1 MTKPSPRA
9 LLMRR
14 DVLTGI
20 ATGLTGG
27 ALTLWA
33 GATFLPKTV
42 AHLSNPPP
50 PTGKSIAEPVA
61 PPPPPPLLDWPSLDE
76 LAGRMIERRVTPGLS
91 LSVMKGGVML
101 YSAALGNARLLPKQP
116 VDAQTGFRIASI
128 SKQFT
133 AAAIL
138 LLREE
143 GKLRLDDP
151 LARFLPD
158 FPRADIMT
166 LRELLSHTSGL
177 DDYLSGRHAEMLTA
191 AQTHDYTQTGL
202 LEAIKA
208 AAPLFRAAPGLKW
221 VYSNTGFALLGI
233 VVERLSGLSLAAFCR
248 KRLFDPAGMTRT
260 AIDALNA
267 DDPDVCEGHRAN
279 RRLRDGFGQVW
290 PVSASFT
297 GGAGAL
303 RSTSADLCRWHSAL
317 MDGRILKAASLTEML
332 TPVRLKNGAFAL
344 DRENSHSPGYGLG
357 MRLGFT
363 DGQPYFTH
371 SGRIN
376 GFTGQLL
383 TLPLEQLTV
392 AMLYN
397 CDGANDG
404 GFFPSHAALRE
415 EAVRLGRK
423 A

>member
-1 MTKPSPRA
+1 MTDPKSRA

-14 DVLTGI
+14 DVLTGVG
-20 ATGLTGG
+20 AGLAGG

-33 GATFLPKTV
+33 GATFLPKAAV
-42 AHLSNPPP
+42 EAPPGI
-50 PTGKSIAEPVA
+50 TEPVA
-61 PPPPPPLLDWPSLDE
+61 PPAPPPLLNWPSLDE
-76 LAGRMIERRVTPGLS
+76 LAGRMIERQVTPGLS

-101 YSAALGNARLLPKQP
+101 YSAALGNARLLPKHP
-116 VDAQTGFRIASI
+116 VDTRTGFRIASI

-138 LLREE
+138 LLMEE
-143 GKLRLDDP
+143 GKLSLGDP

-158 FPRADIMT
+158 FPRADMMT

-177 DDYLSGRHAEMLTA
+177 DDYLSGRHADMLTA
-191 AQTHDYTQTGL
+191 AQSHDYTQTGL
-202 LEAIKA
+202 LEAIKS
-208 AAPLFRAAPGLKW
+208 AAPLFRTAPGTKW

-233 VVERLSGLSLAAFCR
+233 IVERLSGLSLTAFCR
-248 KRLFDPAGMTRT
+248 ERLFGPASMTRT
-260 AIDALNA
+260 AIDPL
-267 DDPDVCEGHRAN
+267 DTTDPDICEGHRAN
-279 RRLRDGFGQVW
+279 RSLRDGFGQVW
-290 PVSASFT
+290 PVSPSFA
-297 GGAGAL
+297 GGSGGL

-317 MDGRILKAASLTEML
+317 MTGKILKPESLTAML
-332 TPVRLKNGAFAL
+332 TPVRLKDGSFAM
-344 DRENSHSPGYGLG
+344 DRENTHSPGYGLG
-357 MRLGFT
+357 VRLGFI
-363 DGQPYFTH
+363 GAQPYVTH

-376 GFTGQLL
+376 GFTGQLM

-392 AMLYN
+392 AALYN

-415 EAVRLGRK
+415 EALRLGRL

>member
-1 MTKPSPRA
+1 MTDRPPRA

-20 ATGLTGG
+20 GTGLTGG

-33 GATFLPKTV
+33 GATLLPKTAV
-42 AHLSNPPP
+42 PLPDLSPPA
-50 PTGKSIAEPVA
+50 AEPVA
-61 PPPPPPLLDWPSLDE
+61 PPPPPPLLNWPSLDD
-76 LAGRMIERRVTPGLS
+76 LGHNMIERYVTPGLS
-91 LSVMKGGVML
+91 LSVMKAGTLL
-101 YSAALGNARLLPKQP
+101 YSAGFGNAQLLPKRL
-116 VDAQTGFRIASI
+116 VDNRTGFRIASI

-138 LLREE
+138 LLMEE

-151 LARFLPD
+151 LARFIPD

-166 LRELLSHTSGL
+166 LRQLLSHTSGL

-202 LEAIKA
+202 LEAIKGA
-208 AAPLFRAAPGLKW
+208 DPLFRCPPGMKW

-233 VVERLSGLSLAAFCR
+233 VVERLSGLPLATFC
-248 KRLFDPAGMTRT
+248 KERLFGPAGMTRT
-260 AIDALNA
+260 SIDPLNA
-267 DDPDVCEGHRAN
+267 YDPDVCEGHRAN
-279 RRLRDGFGQVW
+279 RSLRDGFGQVW
-290 PVSASFT
+290 PVSASFA
-297 GGAGAL
+297 GGSGGL

-317 MDGRILKAASLTEML
+317 MTGRILKTASLADML
-332 TPVRLKNGAFAL
+332 TPVHLKDGAFAM
-344 DRENSHSPGYGLG
+344 DRENTRSPGYGLG
-357 MRLGFT
+357 MRLGFI
-363 DGQPYFTH
+363 DGQPFFTH

-383 TLPLEQLTV
+383 SLPFAQLTV
-392 AMLYN
+392 AALYN

>member
-33 GATFLPKTV
+33 GATFLPKAAV
-42 AHLSNPPP
+42 EAPPMI
-50 PTGKSIAEPVA
+50 TEPVA
-61 PPPPPPLLDWPSLDE
+61 PPAPPPLLNWPSLDD
-76 LAGRMIERRVTPGLS
+76 LADRMIERQVTPGLS

-101 YSAALGNARLLPKQP
+101 YSAGFGNARLSPKHP
-116 VDAQTGFRIASI
+116 VDSRTGFRIASI

-138 LLREE
+138 LLAEE
-143 GKLRLDDP
+143 GKLSLDDP
-151 LARFLPD
+151 LVRFIPD

-166 LRELLSHTSGL
+166 LRELLGHTSGL
-177 DDYLSGRHAEMLTA
+177 DDYLSGRHADMLTA
-191 AQTHDYTQTGL
+191 AQSHDYTQTGL
-202 LEAIKA
+202 LEAIKT
-208 AAPLFRAAPGLKW
+208 AAPLFRTAPGAKW

-233 VVERLSGLSLAAFCR
+233 VVERLSGSSLATFC
-248 KRLFDPAGMTRT
+248 KERLFVPAGMTRT
-260 AIDALNA
+260 AIDLLDA
-267 DDPDVCEGHRAN
+267 DDPDTCEGHRAN

-297 GGAGAL
+297 GGAGGL
-303 RSTSADLCRWHSAL
+303 RSTSTDLCRWHSAL
-317 MDGRILKAASLTEML
+317 MAGQILKADSLAEML
-332 TPVRLKNGAFAL
+332 TPTRLKNGSFAL
-344 DRENSHSPGYGLG
+344 DRENTHSPGYGLG
-357 MRLGFT
+357 MRLGFI
-363 DGQPYFTH
+363 GSQPYFTH

-376 GFTGQLL
+376 GFTGQLM

-392 AMLYN
+392 AALYN

-415 EAVRLGRK
+415 EAVRLGRM

>member
-1 MTKPSPRA
+1 MTDRPPRA

-20 ATGLTGG
+20 GTGLTGG

-33 GATFLPKTV
+33 GATFLPKMAV
-42 AHLSNPPP
+42 
-50 PTGKSIAEPVA
+50 KA
-61 PPPPPPLLDWPSLDE
+61 PPAIVEPGAPSPPPPLLNWPSLDD
-76 LAGRMIERRVTPGLS
+76 LADRMIERQVTPGLS
-91 LSVMKGGVML
+91 LSVMKAGVIL
-101 YSAALGNARLLPKQP
+101 YSAGFGNARLLPKHP
-116 VDAQTGFRIASI
+116 VDNRTGFRIASI

-138 LLREE
+138 LLMEE
-143 GKLRLDDP
+143 SKLGLDDP
-151 LARFLPD
+151 LAYFIPD
-158 FPRADIMT
+158 FPRAGIMT
-166 LRELLSHTSGL
+166 LRQLLSHTSGL
-177 DDYLSGRHAEMLTA
+177 DDYLSGRHAEMLTT
-191 AQTHDYTQTGL
+191 AQTHDYTQQGL
-202 LEAIKA
+202 LEAIKGA
-208 AAPLFRAAPGLKW
+208 DPLFRAAPGMKW

-233 VVERLSGLSLAAFCR
+233 VVERLSGLPLATFC
-248 KRLFDPAGMTRT
+248 KERLFGPAGMTRT
-260 AIDALNA
+260 AIDSLKA

-297 GGAGAL
+297 GGAGGL

-317 MDGRILKAASLTEML
+317 MSGKILKTASLTDML
-332 TPVRLKNGAFAL
+332 TPVHLKDGAFAM
-344 DRENSHSPGYGLG
+344 DRENTHSPGYGLG
-357 MRLGFT
+357 MRLGFI
-363 DGQPYFTH
+363 GSQPYFTH

-383 TLPLEQLTV
+383 TLPFAQLTV
-392 AMLYN
+392 ATLYN

-423 A
+423 T

>member
-1 MTKPSPRA
+1 MTKPPLRA

-33 GATFLPKTV
+33 AATFLPKAAV
-42 AHLSNPPP
+42 HAPDSPP
-50 PTGKSIAEPVA
+50 PTAEPAA
-61 PPPPPPLLDWPSLDE
+61 PPLPPPLLNWPSLDDM
-76 LAGRMIERRVTPGLS
+76 AGQMIERRVTPGLS

-101 YSAALGNARLLPKQP
+101 YSSGFGNARLAPKHP
-116 VDAQTGFRIASI
+116 VDTRTGFRIASI

-138 LLREE
+138 LLMEE
-143 GKLRLDDP
+143 GKLSLGDP

-158 FPRADIMT
+158 FPRADVMT
-166 LRELLSHTSGL
+166 LRELLSHTAGL
-177 DDYLSGRHAEMLTA
+177 DDYLSGRHADMLTA
-191 AQTHDYTQTGL
+191 AQTHDYTQAGL
-202 LEAIKA
+202 LEAIKSA
-208 AAPLFRAAPGLKW
+208 DPLFRCPPGLKW

-233 VVERLSGLSLAAFCR
+233 VAERLSGLPLAAFC
-248 KRLFDPAGMTRT
+248 KERLFSPAGMTRT
-260 AIDALNA
+260 AIDTLTTG
-267 DDPDVCEGHRAN
+267 DPDICEGHRAN
-279 RRLRDGFGQVW
+279 RSLRDGFGQVW

-297 GGAGAL
+297 GGAGGL
-303 RSTSADLCRWHSAL
+303 RSTSADLCRWHAAL
-317 MDGRILKAASLTEML
+317 MSGRILKADSLTEML
-332 TPVRLKNGAFAL
+332 TPVRLRDGSFAM
-344 DRENSHSPGYGLG
+344 DRENTHSPGYGLG
-357 MRLGFT
+357 IRLGFIG
-363 DGQPYFTH
+363 GQPYFTH

-392 AMLYN
+392 AALYN

-415 EAVRLGRK
+415 EAVRLGRI

>member
-1 MTKPSPRA
+1 MTDRSPRA
-9 LLMRR
+9 LFMRR
-14 DVLTGI
+14 DVLTGV

-33 GATFLPKTV
+33 GATFLPKAAV
-42 AHLSNPPP
+42 HVPDLSPA
-50 PTGKSIAEPVA
+50 AEPVA
-61 PPPPPPLLDWPSLDE
+61 PPPPPPLLNWPSLDD
-76 LAGRMIERRVTPGLS
+76 LADRMIERQVTPGLS

-101 YSAALGNARLLPKQP
+101 YSAGFGNARLLPKRP
-116 VDAQTGFRIASI
+116 VDAHTGFRIASI

-138 LLREE
+138 LLAEE
-143 GKLRLDDP
+143 GKLSLGDP

-158 FPRADIMT
+158 FPRADVMT

-177 DDYLSGRHAEMLTA
+177 DDYLSGRHADILTA

-202 LEAIKA
+202 LEAIKT
-208 AAPLFRAAPGLKW
+208 AAPMFRCPPGTKW

-233 VVERLSGLSLAAFCR
+233 VVERLSGLTLAAFCQQ
-248 KRLFDPAGMTRT
+248 RLFAPAGLSRT
-260 AIDALNA
+260 LIPPFETT
-267 DDPDVCEGHRAN
+267 DPDICEGHRAN
-279 RRLRDGFGQVW
+279 RSLRDGFGQVW

-297 GGAGAL
+297 GGAGGL
-303 RSTSADLCRWHSAL
+303 RSTSADLCRWHAAL
-317 MDGRILKAASLTEML
+317 MTGKILKPDSLTAML
-332 TPVRLKNGAFAL
+332 TPVRLKDGAFAM
-344 DRENSHSPGYGLG
+344 DRENIHSPGYGLG
-357 MRLGFT
+357 MRLGFI
-363 DGQPYFTH
+363 GAQPYFTH

-376 GFTGQLL
+376 GFTGQLM

-392 AMLYN
+392 ATLYN

-404 GFFPSHAALRE
+404 GFFPSHGALRE
-415 EAVRLGRK
+415 EALRLGRL